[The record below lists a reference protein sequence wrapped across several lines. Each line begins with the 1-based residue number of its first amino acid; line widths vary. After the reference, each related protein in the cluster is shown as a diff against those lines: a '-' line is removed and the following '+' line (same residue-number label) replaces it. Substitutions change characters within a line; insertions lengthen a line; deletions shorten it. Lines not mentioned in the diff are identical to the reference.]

1 MISLEKRQLPPLQKP
16 ISSTFH
22 QQATQIASSPSG
34 ESFAPSLLF
43 ASADSDRL
51 DLQER
56 TAVPEAPSGQP
67 ATGSSNPTSSK
78 PASSNA
84 ASTQS
89 SSSPSSSMLDK
100 IKSFPSLVW
109 SRGLSL
115 VRSIFNRA
123 YEGYEN
129 VSQWGVF
136 SPLRKIKFFQRLH
149 NAVDNGLGVPRYA
162 KPVKALTWAGA
173 TLAVGLIPFPLF
185 TPLIM
190 ASPVTFAT
198 TLLVDYFM
206 GFWEGLTSDPVK
218 MRERLDQA
226 KQSQ

>member
-1 MISLEKRQLPPLQKP
+1 MRRPLVISLEKKQLPPLQKP
-16 ISSTFH
+16 TSSRSYP
-22 QQATQIASSPSG
+22 QALRPTPNRSC
-34 ESFAPSLLF
+34 ETLAPSVLF
-43 ASADSDRL
+43 ASAESDRL
-51 DLQER
+51 DLQDKVTVTE
-56 TAVPEAPSGQP
+56 PPS
-67 ATGSSNPTSSK
+67 TTSS
-78 PASSNA
+78 PPP
-84 ASTQS
+84 
-89 SSSPSSSMLDK
+89 SPSSSKSSGIWEK
-100 IKSFPSLVW
+100 IKSLPSLVT
-109 SRGLSL
+109 ST
-115 VRSIFNRA
+115 VRTVLNRA
-123 YEGYEN
+123 FQGYEN

-149 NAVDNGLGVPRYA
+149 NAVDNGLGIPRFA

-206 GFWEGLTSDPVK
+206 GFWEGLSSDPVK

-226 KQSQ
+226 KQNQ